1 MIDGSPSQK
10 SRLEVGDEI
19 VEVNDRPLLTADDFY
34 QTIQIFRNALV
45 LVLMVRKNE
54 NSLINSSYES
64 NQNISQPSPIDDDFA
79 NRTRSSSSHQ
89 RLESIISQLSGD
101 ENEDEER
108 SNSSS
113 RPSSE
118 LNRPPSPPITYQRK
132 YQIPKKTSTQFE
144 SKLI

>member
-54 NSLINSSYES
+54 NSLVNSYESES
-64 NQNISQPSPIDDDFA
+64 NQNISQPSPIDHDAA

-101 ENEDEER
+101 ENDDND

-118 LNRPPSPPITYQRK
+118 LNRPSSPTFTYQRK

-144 SKLI
+144 SK